1 MLNSTPDLSAD
12 DTIVALSPARE
23 ALRSFTKNLVIKT
36 VQGYEAAAER
46 LKHIKGALAT
56 IEDARTRITK
66 PLNETLRE
74 VNAQAKGAAAPFLE
88 DEQTIKRAMI
98 GYSNEQDR
106 LRREE
111 QRKLDER
118 AEADRKRL
126 LDAAARNEAKGNTA
140 KADAFEERA
149 AQVVAPV
156 AQVQAPKVAG
166 ISIPEV
172 WDFEVTDEDLIPRAY
187 CEVSMKRIRSQVGAT
202 KGMTEI
208 PGVRVFKTKRIAAGA
223 A

>member
-1 MLNSTPDLSAD
+1 MLNSTPDLSTD
-12 DTIVALSPARE
+12 STVTALSPVLAD
-23 ALRSFTKNLVIKT
+23 LRAFAKNLVIKT

-74 VNAQAKGAAAPFLE
+74 VNAQAKTAAAPFLA

-98 GYSNEQDR
+98 AFSDEQDR
-106 LRREE
+106 RRREE
-111 QRKLDER
+111 QRRLDEK
-118 AEADRKRL
+118 AEADRRRL
-126 LDAAARNEAKGNTA
+126 LEAAQRNEAKGNTA

-156 AQVQAPKVAG
+156 AQTAAPKVAG
-166 ISIPEV
+166 ISVPEV

-187 CEVSMKRIRSQVGAT
+187 CEVSAKRIRAQVQAT
-202 KGMTEI
+202 KGMTQI
-208 PGVRVFKTKRIAAGA
+208 PGVRVFKTKRIAAGVA
-223 A
+223 